1 MGSFTAVE
9 QTRMTTELMTDLA
22 ENCPTVKQ
30 AFLDGSD
37 TYANNL
43 TNLNTLVAAVTAAL
57 FNVTAPTK
65 LP

>member
-1 MGSFTAVE
+1 MGSFTTLE
-9 QTRMTTELMTDLA
+9 QTNITAKFMQNLA
-22 ENCPTVKQ
+22 EDQ
-30 AFLDGSD
+30 ATTQVFEDGTD

-43 TNLNTLVAAVTAAL
+43 TNLQTIVAAVTAAL